1 MKAKN
6 WREKR
11 IDRRFLR
18 EKTPIWGAL
27 FFCLLGVAFFL
38 DSSYWNWRLSD
49 ESLARV
55 SMRFSTSSGE
65 KVNEQYAATPIRT
78 RSDLNRRLTNSALE
92 YWNAYGTSDSNA
104 KRTIFV
110 GLARWGVD
118 QATLERVESAIGA
131 FEPNWNATER
141 EYRNGVS
148 NVEPDSLSSQE
159 AIDVLENWDD
169 ESTDLDLA
177 LDFLRELDGDEFD
190 DADSDDQALWTFDVV
205 KGDPLDC
212 SGFVTNEDFEPIAAI
227 QTARRARDASS
238 RVFFLLTLG
247 GFFFSR
253 RESPLNS
260 VLGVNAVRREL
271 DALYELWNFAS
282 RFVFW
287 TLREAR
293 FVFLRLF
300 GLFFTSLRRR
310 RIWLRSFL
318 ASTNSLSVLAVVRLN
333 N

>member
-1 MKAKN
+1 MKIKN
-6 WREKR
+6 WQEKR

-18 EKTPIWGAL
+18 EKTPIWGAV
-27 FFCLLGVAFFL
+27 FFCLIGIAFFL

-49 ESLARV
+49 ESLARA
-55 SMRFSTSSGE
+55 STRSSTSSGE
-65 KVNEQYAATPIRT
+65 KVDERRDATPIRT
-78 RSDLNRRLTNSALE
+78 RSDLNRRLADSALE
-92 YWNAYGTSDSNA
+92 YWNAYGTSDSSVA
-104 KRTIFV
+104 QTIAV

-131 FEPNWNATER
+131 FESNWNTTER

-169 ESTDLDLA
+169 ESNDLDIA
-177 LDFLRELDGDEFD
+177 LDFLRELDDDKID
-190 DADSDDQALWTFDVV
+190 DANSDDPTLWTFDVK

-212 SGFVTNEDFEPIAAI
+212 SGFVTSEDFEPIAAI

-260 VLGVNAVRREL
+260 VLGINAVRREL
-271 DALYELWNFAS
+271 DAFEALWNLAS

-287 TLREAR
+287 ALREAR
-293 FVFLRLF
+293 FVFLRAF
-300 GLFFTSLRRR
+300 GFFFTSLRRR
-310 RIWLRSFL
+310 RNWSRSFL
-318 ASTNSLSVLAVVRLN
+318 ASTNSLSVLAVARLN